1 MGFLLQYRN
10 VDIRSNKVYHS
21 VNQNAG
27 RETRVLLDAGNLTVW
42 GHVVAGKQCS
52 ISPVRPSNPPGT
64 IHHINSAWGLSP
76 SLPTVL
82 YYLGCTIEIASCKRN
97 EYSSVEEWLKARR
110 ARMMCTGLGLLSN
123 DRVSVP
129 SALEHEILRVIEVL
143 VVMKLISQTK
153 SYGTPLKQDIFLR
166 RLNCRG

>member
-42 GHVVAGKQCS
+42 GHVVTGKQCS

-129 SALEHEILRVIEVL
+129 SALEHENPTCHRSARGDENNFTNQKLRNA
-143 VVMKLISQTK
+143 SQTRHF
-153 SYGTPLKQDIFLR
+153 SSTIEL
-166 RLNCRG
+166 